1 MKREERYFPTFE
13 LVRRLARPH
22 NSGWR
27 QMIRALEPIMG
38 IRLRQKI
45 KKADNAFF
53 IFLVRHFG
61 KAP

>member
-1 MKREERYFPTFE
+1 
-13 LVRRLARPH
+13 
-22 NSGWR
+22 
-27 QMIRALEPIMG
+27 MIRALEPIMG

-61 KAP
+61 KAPWYLP